1 MREIKQQRLV
11 GKRKRTLIEMILDI
25 VSLLFLISSAVYI
38 MMQWSSLPNQILF
51 QFNSFGKVSI
61 LGSKVSV
68 FALPL
73 FGLIIWI
80 GLTVLERFPHR
91 ITLPFFLQEN
101 KEMEFRNNRILI
113 NMTKNVLVIF
123 FTYTNWTSIQL
134 TLLWHKNGALHERQ
148 LNRLPFRYKYVSYS
162 K

>member
-11 GKRKRTLIEMILDI
+11 VKRKRTLIEMILDI
-25 VSLLFLISSAVYI
+25 ISLLFLISSVVYI
-38 MMQWSSLPNQILF
+38 MTEWSSLPSQIPF

-61 LGSKVSV
+61 LGSKESV
-68 FALPL
+68 LALPL

-134 TLLWHKNGALHERQ
+134 VLI
-148 LNRLPFRYKYVSYS
+148 
-162 K
+162 